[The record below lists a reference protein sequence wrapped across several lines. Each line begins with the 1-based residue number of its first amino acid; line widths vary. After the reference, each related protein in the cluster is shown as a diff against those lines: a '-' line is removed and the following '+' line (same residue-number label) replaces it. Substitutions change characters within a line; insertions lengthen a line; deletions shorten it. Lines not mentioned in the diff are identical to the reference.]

1 LQVTD
6 PASGRRRTG
15 LEQAVVECAP
25 GASVSRATGEAEEV
39 LFVLEG
45 TGELALASDRHG
57 LEQESGAYL
66 APGEEYEL
74 HNPGPGPMRV
84 VSVRIDD
91 PVPPG
96 EGDGPRGAERAVVR
110 RLADQEEQA
119 ATTSRTFRIVAD
131 PSTGLQSATHF
142 VGYVPTERAP
152 DHFHTYDEVISV
164 LEGEGTL
171 HAGGDRTT
179 VAAGS
184 FLELPAGTVHC
195 LENTGEDV
203 MRLVAVFRP
212 AGSPAAAFYPDG
224 TPAYPGTP
232 PVMTA

>member
-1 LQVTD
+1 MAVSD
-6 PASGRRRTG
+6 PAAGGRRTEF
-15 LEQAVVECAP
+15 EQAVIECAP
-25 GASVSRATGEAEEV
+25 RASIRRATGEAEEV
-39 LFVLEG
+39 LFVLAG
-45 TGELALASDRHG
+45 NGRLALDGNRYE
-57 LEQESGAYL
+57 LEPESGAYL

-74 HNPGPGPMRV
+74 DNPGSEPLRV
-84 VSVRIDD
+84 VSVRIPD
-91 PVPPG
+91 PIA
-96 EGDGPRGAERAVVR
+96 GDSSGSDRAVVR
-110 RLADQEEQA
+110 RLADQEEQS

-131 PSTGLQSATHF
+131 PGTGLQSATHF

-152 DHFHTYDEVISV
+152 DHFHTYDEVIYV

-171 HAGGDRTT
+171 HAGGDRTS

-212 AGSPAAAFYPDG
+212 AGSPAAAYYPDG

-232 PVMTA
+232 PVMSA

>member
-1 LQVTD
+1 MQVTD
-6 PASGRRRTG
+6 PAAGRRRTQ
-15 LEQAVVECAP
+15 LEQSVIECAP
-25 GASVSRATGEAEEV
+25 STSIGRATGESEEV

-45 TGELALASDRHG
+45 NGDLALAGNRYG
-57 LEQESGAYL
+57 LEPESGAYL

-74 HNPGPGPMRV
+74 HNTGPGPMRV

-91 PVPPG
+91 PVASG
-96 EGDGPRGAERAVVR
+96 EGTAAERAVVR
-110 RLADQEEQA
+110 RLADQEEQS
-119 ATTSRTFRIVAD
+119 ATTARTFRIVAD

-152 DHFHTYDEVISV
+152 DHFHTYDEVIYV

-171 HAGGDRTT
+171 HAGGDRTS

-212 AGSPAAAFYPDG
+212 AGSPAAAYYPDG

-232 PVMTA
+232 PAITA

>member
-6 PASGRRRTG
+6 PAPGRRRTG
-15 LEQAVVECAP
+15 LEQAVIECAP
-25 GASVSRATGEAEEV
+25 GTSISRAAGEAEEV
-39 LFVLEG
+39 LFVLDG
-45 TGELALASDRHG
+45 TGELTLAGERYP
-57 LEQESGAYL
+57 LEPESGAYL
-66 APGEEYEL
+66 APGEEYEVDSA
-74 HNPGPGPMRV
+74 GPGPLRV
-84 VSVRIDD
+84 VAVRIED
-91 PVPPG
+91 PVAG
-96 EGDGPRGAERAVVR
+96 ESPSRAVVR

-131 PSTGLQSATHF
+131 PSTGLRSATQF

-152 DHFHTYDEVISV
+152 DHFHTYDEVIYV

-171 HAGGDRTT
+171 HTGGDRTP

-184 FLELPAGTVHC
+184 CLELPAGTVHC

-212 AGSPAAAFYPDG
+212 AGSPAAAYYPDG

-232 PVMTA
+232 PVITA